1 MNRQIDRHESL
12 RQTEKR
18 IHRKLERDSYA
29 ERERE
34 RERDRGDRVKS
45 SFTYH
50 KKKDKQT
57 DRYSMRSQIDK
68 NIKRNR

>member
-1 MNRQIDRHESL
+1 M
-12 RQTEKR
+12 
-18 IHRKLERDSYA
+18 HR

-50 KKKDKQT
+50 KKTDKQT
-57 DRYSMRSQIDK
+57 DRYSMRSQTDK
-68 NIKRNR
+68 HIKRNR